1 MSEQQPTVSSFR
13 VEKGKAKFSP
23 VIAGDR
29 KKPTQTAVPKTT
41 LEVVQE
47 SPKRLDRKE
56 SAAAVASPAKE
67 LEPEAA
73 PSPKVSVKVATTI
86 QTVQSR
92 REYGRTVI
100 KAPTAVKKQTVKT
113 AAALTE
119 PVEVVRKPLFYYL
132 KDRKEGT
139 RMSTAGAPKP
149 VAVASAATSGRNTP
163 RPPSTVPSRSVSTVV
178 APQVRIV
185 KGEIVVDEEAT
196 VVKPADDLD
205 NQVLMD
211 IVHDTG
217 RHLTSHAFVK
227 MGGPNR
233 WKADE
238 TAKFYD
244 ALSMCGTDFSLMS
257 MLFPNKT
264 REQIKGKFRVE
275 ERTNPKKVETFLK
288 KKTKFDTAWMDRVQ
302 NEKTEETAAQESK
315 RGRPRQE
322 FEGSPVPIPSIMS
335 TPSRRSSLAG
345 SLTGSPTKTRKTEP
359 TSPTKMTKEH
369 KTPAKETVTSPV
381 KDTATSPTRSPRRKD
396 LTTPAKS
403 SPLKP
408 VASPTKSSPRMRPV
422 SKVQLSPEKTS
433 PLRKSSRNK

>member
-47 SPKRLDRKE
+47 SPKRVDRRE
-56 SAAAVASPAKE
+56 SAAAAASPAKE
-67 LEPEAA
+67 LELEAA

-92 REYGRTVI
+92 REHGRTVI

-119 PVEVVRKPLFYYL
+119 PAEVAKKPLFYYL

-139 RMSTAGAPKP
+139 RMSTAGEPKP
-149 VAVASAATSGRNTP
+149 ATASAATSGRNTP

-233 WKADE
+233 WKAEE

-275 ERTNPKKVETFLK
+275 ERSNPKKIETFLK
-288 KKTKFDTAWMDRVQ
+288 KRTKFDTAWMDRVQ

-345 SLTGSPTKTRKTEP
+345 SLTGSPTKTRKIEP
-359 TSPTKMTKEH
+359 TSPTKTKSPTKEQ
-369 KTPAKETVTSPV
+369 KTPTKEMEHKIPS
-381 KDTATSPTRSPRRKD
+381 KEIATRSPRRKD
-396 LTTPAKS
+396 LSTPAKS

-408 VASPTKSSPRMRPV
+408 AGPTKSSPRMRPV
-422 SKVQLSPEKTS
+422 SKVQLSPEKNS
-433 PLRKSSRNK
+433 PLRKSTRNK